1 MRAGSGMVDAGWNRA
16 VAGEW
21 EAARSGAISALKMP
35 VMAQAVCRA
44 HSSMAGMSSVSF
56 PPRPAALLF
65 GAQAQSIWKPG
76 VLPEFQRLNL

>member
-1 MRAGSGMVDAGWNRA
+1 MVDAGWNRA

-56 PPRPAALLF
+56 PPGPLPFCSGRKLNP
-65 GAQAQSIWKPG
+65 IWKPG